1 MAGQQRL
8 YTCSDRTPIVLIRRR
23 DLPAGT
29 VLRADV
35 CIVGAGAAGLALAW
49 ALDGEPLDVLLLEA
63 GQEQVD
69 PRLQDG
75 ADGTAETAILPG
87 RSDYPFRESR
97 VRALGGTTRRWSGAC
112 LALDADDFQ
121 VRPWLRCSGWPID
134 RAELDPYYRQ
144 AARFLGLPAWEQHT
158 QFHDSPLHGDGLV
171 ATPVLHPPRL
181 DQARRHRRRLERSA
195 NVRLLTRATVLELLR
210 EQESQAITA
219 LRVGD
224 RQHPEI
230 RVEARWV
237 VLAAGGLEN
246 CRLLLASRSTDA
258 AGLGNGYDQVGRCFM
273 EHGHRAV
280 ALLELGPSWRW
291 LRPFTD
297 LSAIPGS
304 GTPPASQ
311 QATLGL
317 AGTLR
322 DRHGLLNLHLRA
334 CRYHPLEAAGAVVA
348 AKAAW
353 RERDAAALAAKA
365 ADLRHWPKLAR
376 YLLWHSRQKL
386 LPRSRFNWVRLMGW
400 LEQEPD
406 PQNRVT
412 LSRQHDAMGKPLAH
426 LHLRFSHRM
435 DESLEHS
442 LKLISERLAARGCGQ
457 LVKDPQSLA
466 HLADTAKVG
475 CHHMGGTRMHI
486 DPRQGVVDADARV
499 HGIENLFVAG
509 SSVFPTGGA
518 ANPTFTLV
526 ALSLRL
532 AGHLR
537 RLAQTAGR

>member
-1 MAGQQRL
+1 
-8 YTCSDRTPIVLIRRR
+8 VLIQRR
-23 DLPAGT
+23 DLPAGSL
-29 VLRADV
+29 LRADV
-35 CIVGAGAAGLALAW
+35 CIVGSGAAGLALAW

-63 GQEQVD
+63 GEDRVD
-69 PRLQDG
+69 PSLQDG
-75 ADGTAETAILPG
+75 ADGTAMTAILPG

-121 VRPWLRCSGWPID
+121 ARPWLCGSGWPLG

-144 AARFLGLPAWEQHT
+144 AARFLGLPAWEQHA
-158 QFHDSPLHGDGLV
+158 QLPESPLHGDGLM
-171 ATPVLHPPRL
+171 ATPVLHPPTL
-181 DQARRHRRRLERSA
+181 SQARRHRRRLERST
-195 NVRLLTRATVLELLR
+195 NVRLLMRATVLELLR
-210 EQESQAITA
+210 EPESRRITA

-224 RQHPEI
+224 RQHPEL
-230 RVEARWV
+230 RVETRWV

-246 CRLLLASRSTDA
+246 CRLMLASNRSDP
-258 AGLGNGYDQVGRCFM
+258 AGLGNGHDQVGRCFM

-280 ALLELGPSWRW
+280 ALLELGAPWRS

-297 LSAIPGS
+297 LSAMPGS
-304 GTPPASQ
+304 GAPPSRR

-334 CRYHPLEAAGAVVA
+334 CRYHSLEAAEAVVA

-353 RERDAAALAAKA
+353 REQDAAALAARA
-365 ADLRHWPKLAR
+365 ADLRHWPVLTR

-386 LPRSRFNWVRLMGW
+386 LPRSHFGWVRLMGW

-406 PQNRVT
+406 PQNRVS
-412 LSRQHDAMGKPLAH
+412 LSRQRDALGQPLAH
-426 LHLRFSHRM
+426 LRLRFSTRM
-435 DESLEHS
+435 DESLERS
-442 LKLISERLAARGCGQ
+442 LQLIASLLAARGFGS
-457 LVKDPQSLA
+457 LVIDPRALG
-466 HLADTAKVG
+466 HLAGTAKVG
-475 CHHMGGTRMHI
+475 CHHMGGTRMHRN
-486 DPRQGVVDADARV
+486 PRQGVVDGDSLV
-499 HGIENLFVAG
+499 HGTANLFVAG

-532 AGHLR
+532 AEHLR
-537 RLAQTAGR
+537 RVAQTAGR

>member
-1 MAGQQRL
+1 MLIQRRELSAGSL
-8 YTCSDRTPIVLIRRR
+8 
-23 DLPAGT
+23 
-29 VLRADV
+29 LRADV

-63 GQEQVD
+63 GEQGIN
-69 PRLQDG
+69 PGLQDG

-87 RSDYPFRESR
+87 RGDYPFRESR
-97 VRALGGTTRRWSGAC
+97 VRALGGTTLRWSGAC

-121 VRPWLRCSGWPID
+121 ARPWLRGSGWPID
-134 RAELDPYYRQ
+134 RAELDPFYCQ
-144 AARFLGLPAWEQHT
+144 AARFLGLPAWERHT
-158 QFHDSPLHGDGLV
+158 QLDSSPLQGRGLV
-171 ATPVLHPPRL
+171 ATPVLHPPTL
-181 DQARRHRRRLERSA
+181 DQARRHRHQIKRSA
-195 NVRLLTRATVLELLR
+195 NVRLLMRATVLELLR
-210 EQESQAITA
+210 EPESQTITA

-280 ALLELGPSWRW
+280 ALLELGPFWRW

-297 LSAIPGS
+297 LTPIAHS
-304 GTPPASQ
+304 GVPPARQ

-322 DRHGLLNLHLRA
+322 DTHALLNLHLRA

-353 RERDAAALAAKA
+353 RERDAASLATRA
-365 ADLRHWPKLAR
+365 AEPRHWPLLAS

-386 LPRSRFNWVRLMGW
+386 LPRTRFGWVRLMGW

-412 LSRQHDAMGKPLAH
+412 LSRHRDALGQPLAH
-426 LHLRFSHRM
+426 LHLRFSNRM
-435 DESLEHS
+435 NESVERS
-442 LKLISERLAARGCGQ
+442 LQLIASRLAARGCGS
-457 LVKDPQSLA
+457 LVFDPQALL
-466 HLADTAKVG
+466 HLGGTAKVG
-475 CHHMGGTRMHI
+475 CHHMGGTRMHN
-486 DPRQGVVDADARV
+486 DPRHGVVDGDGRV
-499 HGIENLFVAG
+499 HELTNLFVAG

-532 AGHLR
+532 ADHLG
-537 RLAQTAGR
+537 RLARKAAR